1 MRKAKS
7 QGLSSCQ
14 SCSFPLLAE
23 RKGHLQIVKDN
34 EPPTGHVLE
43 VVLGEEK
50 DTVLQALDLPNVITA
65 IDLKGRVALQSGTKE
80 GSGMA
85 LEMTNTRLGEAG
97 AWQILAK
104 DRAFLRFP
112 FCLDNLG
119 IRVGTNLSDN
129 TMITLPYIIANYF

>member
-1 MRKAKS
+1 MHVLTFIQPVREAKS

-23 RKGHLQIVKDN
+23 RKGHLQIVKDD

-65 IDLKGRVALQSGTKE
+65 IDLKGRVALQSGTEE

-85 LEMTNTRLGEAG
+85 LEMTNTHLGEAG
-97 AWQILAK
+97 A
-104 DRAFLRFP
+104 
-112 FCLDNLG
+112 
-119 IRVGTNLSDN
+119 
-129 TMITLPYIIANYF
+129 